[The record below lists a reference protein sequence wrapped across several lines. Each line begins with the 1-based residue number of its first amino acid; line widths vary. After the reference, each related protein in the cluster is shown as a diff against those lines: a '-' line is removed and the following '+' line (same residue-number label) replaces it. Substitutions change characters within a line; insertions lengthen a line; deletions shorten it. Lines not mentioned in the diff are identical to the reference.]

1 MLCIALGPFQKLG
14 MFLENR
20 VAKKLKLPKNYF
32 NEKCALTLLSLIEK
46 NRNIGMIFDVENS
59 L

>member
-1 MLCIALGPFQKLG
+1 MLCIALGPCQKLG
-14 MFLENR
+14 MILVNR
-20 VAKKLKLPKNYF
+20 VVEKLKLPKNYF